1 MWSSQLPTVIPS
13 QGYSH
18 LHSSISISI
27 TDEVTH
33 QSPRRSTVANL
44 SSPRKC
50 PLMTRVPIQREFLV
64 FSKATGTTG
73 PNVGRLEYWHVSR
86 FSWSNSDDRL
96 TRQVSSVLISNQNP
110 ALCKHTLKTMSYNR
124 LELCSANVIVIVSD
138 WLIDGF
144 IDWQGSSYTWPSGGV
159 WKAPFTFTFTNKCLI
174 VPGVRRALDVWSV
187 HLVICQASSAALE
200 PHHVVLFDYRHTNR
214 WTDRQTDRHI
224 MTAYAT
230 WFLFFSYF
238 FGFCAVR

>member
-1 MWSSQLPTVIPS
+1 MWSSQLPRVIPS
-13 QGYSH
+13 QWYSH

-27 TDEVTH
+27 TDEVNH

-73 PNVGRLEYWHVSR
+73 PEVGRLEYWHVSR

-124 LELCSANVIVIVSD
+124 LELCSANVIVIVSLTD
-138 WLIDGF
+138 WLTDLLTDKEVATHDHLEEYERHPLPLPLQINVWLYPEFDEHWMCGVF
-144 IDWQGSSYTWPSGGV
+144 MWSSVKP
-159 WKAPFTFTFTNKCLI
+159 
-174 VPGVRRALDVWSV
+174 
-187 HLVICQASSAALE
+187 
-200 PHHVVLFDYRHTNR
+200 VL
-214 WTDRQTDRHI
+214 
-224 MTAYAT
+224 
-230 WFLFFSYF
+230 LL
-238 FGFCAVR
+238 